1 MSLST
6 NVWCF
11 EWNIGTKKAWAAF
24 WRRKKKMNCRYA
36 YYMYKFAWCAV
47 SCIMLCKRVLTMRS
61 RRFSVLVFLF
71 LFSPSFYYIEIRI
84 DLSTMQNKYNFRLEY
99 EFKCCCQFG
108 CSSIFFFFFSSN
120 VPSKSVQST
129 VLIDKRRAHF
139 KPFNKY
145 NSLAKLLTISSC
157 WEPLNSQIICIG
169 LSFTDLLIVVF

>member
-1 MSLST
+1 
-6 NVWCF
+6 
-11 EWNIGTKKAWAAF
+11 
-24 WRRKKKMNCRYA
+24 
-36 YYMYKFAWCAV
+36 
-47 SCIMLCKRVLTMRS
+47 MRS

-99 EFKCCCQFG
+99 EFKCCCHFC
-108 CSSIFFFFFSSN
+108 CSSIFFLFFSSN

-145 NSLAKLLTISSC
+145 NSHVKLLTIFIESRIYM
-157 WEPLNSQIICIG
+157 LNSQIICIA
-169 LSFTDLLIVVF
+169 LSSFTDLLIVCLNIHNRTIPTKLSSHL